1 MWGNVVQTF
10 QPVFDFDRLTLSGL
24 PRIPVT
30 SLTGMLKNEVS
41 FLSWLIV
48 IWVAFVA
55 GNKQK
60 KDETHRELRLQLRF
74 VETGESLASIC
85 WLKMGCRQEVIHSGL
100 VLQNILLAISQ
111 FFSPNGLFLQETLG
125 LRPYKKRY
133 RIPQDPWSGCTQTSA

>member
-1 MWGNVVQTF
+1 MKHLLYWYQIYKYGQVMWGNVVQTF

-85 WLKMGCRQEVIHSGL
+85 WLKVGCRQEVIDSGL

-111 FFSPNGLFLQETLG
+111 FFSKWFVSSGNSRAETL
-125 LRPYKKRY
+125 
-133 RIPQDPWSGCTQTSA
+133 